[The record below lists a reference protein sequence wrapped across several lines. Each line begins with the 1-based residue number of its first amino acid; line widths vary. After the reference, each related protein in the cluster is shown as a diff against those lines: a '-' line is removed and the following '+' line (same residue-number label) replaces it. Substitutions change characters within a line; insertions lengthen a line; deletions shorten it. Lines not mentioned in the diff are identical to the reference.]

1 MSHVYE
7 FICASCKSTDVMH
20 QLNGIVSTHCIGM
33 CGTQCSVPS
42 PESPL
47 SLFVFLLLFSLLRS
61 YFYAPALSWTVSLA
75 PSLIILIVDL
85 RAVAMSTSQHITMAT
100 GLCGEPADQGEMSS
114 VAWPTERC
122 KERERKGKKGKV
134 LGGCV
139 CACVFLKCVRL
150 SIIRTG
156 QTFLPDQICIKPQ
169 PQMCGSL
176 FYFPQ
181 QDTFSQ
187 CC

>member
-1 MSHVYE
+1 MSCISLMALFRHVVSGCVNAMA
-7 FICASCKSTDVMH
+7 CAAFPP
-20 QLNGIVSTHCIGM
+20 LNT
-33 CGTQCSVPS
+33 
-42 PESPL
+42 PL
-47 SLFVFLLLFSLLRS
+47 SLFVFLSLFSLLRS

-122 KERERKGKKGKV
+122 KEREKGEKGKGV
-134 LGGCV
+134 GGLCV
-139 CACVFLKCVRL
+139 CVCRL
-150 SIIRTG
+150 EVCKAFYNQNWVDIFTSPVQIR
-156 QTFLPDQICIKPQ
+156 IKPQ
-169 PQMCGSL
+169 PQMCDSL
-176 FYFPQ
+176 LYFPQ

>member
-1 MSHVYE
+1 MSHAYE

-20 QLNGIVSTHCIGM
+20 QLNGIVSKHCIRM
-33 CGTQCSVPS
+33 CEHNSVCSVPS

-47 SLFVFLLLFSLLRS
+47 FLFVFLLLFSLLRS

-122 KERERKGKKGKV
+122 KEREKGEKGKGV
-134 LGGCV
+134 GGLCV
-139 CACVFLKCVRL
+139 CVRVVLKCVRL

-156 QTFLPDQICIKPQ
+156 QTFLPAQIR
-169 PQMCGSL
+169 SV
-176 FYFPQ
+176 
-181 QDTFSQ
+181 
-187 CC
+187 

>member
-1 MSHVYE
+1 MRMNLYVL
-7 FICASCKSTDVMH
+7 AVNPLTSCISLMA
-20 QLNGIVSTHCIGM
+20 LFSTHCIRM
-33 CGTQCSVPS
+33 CEHNAVCGVLS

-122 KERERKGKKGKV
+122 KEREKGEKGKGV
-134 LGGCV
+134 GGLCV
-139 CACVFLKCVRL
+139 CVCVILKCVRL

-156 QTFLPDQICIKPQ
+156 QTFLPAQIR
-169 PQMCGSL
+169 SV
-176 FYFPQ
+176 
-181 QDTFSQ
+181 
-187 CC
+187 